1 MFLFFLKCN
10 IVDKIVKKC
19 KIIVRIDRVEER
31 DNMDKLN
38 EILQEVGISKV
49 KLAKYLGVS
58 RQMIY
63 NYLEMNDISRWP
75 KDKKMKLFNLLDI
88 KEAKEIDDI
97 VVDTEFINKVDM
109 VINGE
114 VSNITV
120 THLESIEFK
129 ELKPREQELLND
141 IIFLIKERFI
151 ENSTDA
157 YVTYKYLL
165 NFVQGLEN
173 VKELK
178 YMMGY
183 IVKLLGF
190 VNPEEFAF
198 NEEEQFIFESIMHS
212 AMVLYRNGGAS
223 KTKLA
228 EQHKKFVAEIE
239 HKNEEKLSRTQEIN
253 SAKIQALQELGY
265 TEINQSNASEV
276 LAKIAEI
283 QSRDV

>member
-1 MFLFFLKCN
+1 
-10 IVDKIVKKC
+10 
-19 KIIVRIDRVEER
+19 
-31 DNMDKLN
+31 MDKLN

-88 KEAKEIDDI
+88 KEASEINNI
-97 VVDTEFINKVDM
+97 KVDAEFINKVDT
-109 VINGE
+109 VLNGDT
-114 VSNITV
+114 SNLNSLNTE
-120 THLESIEFK
+120 TIEFK

-141 IIFLIKERFI
+141 IIFIIKERFI
-151 ENSTDA
+151 ENSSEA

-165 NFVQGLEN
+165 NFIQGLEN

-190 VNPEEFAF
+190 VNPEEYAF

-228 EQHKKFVAEIE
+228 EQHKKFVMEIE

-253 SAKIQALQELGY
+253 TAKIQALQELGY
-265 TEINQSNASEV
+265 TEINQDNASEV

>member
-1 MFLFFLKCN
+1 
-10 IVDKIVKKC
+10 
-19 KIIVRIDRVEER
+19 
-31 DNMDKLN
+31 
-38 EILQEVGISKV
+38 
-49 KLAKYLGVS
+49 
-58 RQMIY
+58 MIY

-88 KEAKEIDDI
+88 KEASEINNI
-97 VVDTEFINKVDM
+97 KVDTEFINKVDT
-109 VINGE
+109 VLNGE
-114 VSNITV
+114 NSNLNSLNTE
-120 THLESIEFK
+120 TIEFK

-141 IIFLIKERFI
+141 IIFIIKERFI
-151 ENSTDA
+151 ENSSEA

-165 NFVQGLEN
+165 NFIQGLEN

-190 VNPEEFAF
+190 VDPEEYAF

-212 AMVLYRNGGAS
+212 AMILYRNGGAS

-228 EQHKKFVAEIE
+228 EQHKKFVMEIE

-253 SAKIQALQELGY
+253 TAKIQALQELGY
-265 TEINQSNASEV
+265 TEINQDNASEV

>member
-1 MFLFFLKCN
+1 
-10 IVDKIVKKC
+10 
-19 KIIVRIDRVEER
+19 
-31 DNMDKLN
+31 MDKLN

-63 NYLEMNDISRWP
+63 NYLEMSDVSKWP

-88 KEAKEIDDI
+88 KEASEIDNI
-97 VVDTEFINKVDM
+97 KVDAEFINKVDM
-109 VINGE
+109 IINGDN
-114 VSNITV
+114 SNV
-120 THLESIEFK
+120 NVLNSDAIEFK
-129 ELKPREQELLND
+129 ELKPREQDLLND
-141 IIFLIKERFI
+141 IIFIIKERFI
-151 ENSTDA
+151 DGNSDTYA
-157 YVTYKYLL
+157 TYKYLL
-165 NFVQGLEN
+165 HFIQGLEN

-178 YMMGY
+178 YMLGY
-183 IVKLLGF
+183 IDKLLGF
-190 VNPEEFAF
+190 VSPEEFAF
-198 NEEEQFIFESIMHS
+198 NEEEQFIFESIIHT

-228 EQHKKFVAEIE
+228 EQHRKFVAEIE
-239 HKNEEKLSRTQEIN
+239 QKNEEKLSRTQEIN
-253 SAKIQALQELGY
+253 TAKIQALQELGY

>member
-1 MFLFFLKCN
+1 M
-10 IVDKIVKKC
+10 
-19 KIIVRIDRVEER
+19 
-31 DNMDKLN
+31 MDKLN

-63 NYLEMNDISRWP
+63 NYLEMDDVSKWP

-88 KEAKEIDDI
+88 KEAEEIENI
-97 VVDTEFINKVDM
+97 KVNTEFINKVDM
-109 VINGE
+109 ILNGDVNNIS
-114 VSNITV
+114 VS
-120 THLESIEFK
+120 HLESIEFK

-151 ENSTDA
+151 ENSSDA
-157 YVTYKYLL
+157 YTTYKYLL
-165 NFVQGLEN
+165 NFIQGLEN

-178 YMMGY
+178 YMMGFL
-183 IVKLLGF
+183 VKMLGF
-190 VNPEEFAF
+190 VNPEEYAF
-198 NEEEQFIFESIMHS
+198 NEEEQFIYESIMYS
-212 AMVLYRNGGAS
+212 ATVLYRNGGAS
-223 KTKLA
+223 KSRLQ
-228 EQHKKFVAEIE
+228 EQHDKFVQEIE
-239 HKNEEKLSRTQEIN
+239 HKNEEKLSRTEEIN

-265 TEINQSNASEV
+265 AEITRENASEV

>member
-1 MFLFFLKCN
+1 
-10 IVDKIVKKC
+10 
-19 KIIVRIDRVEER
+19 
-31 DNMDKLN
+31 MDKLN

-88 KEAKEIDDI
+88 KEASEINNI
-97 VVDTEFINKVDM
+97 KVDAEFINKVDM
-109 VINGE
+109 VLNGDA
-114 VSNITV
+114 SNMNSANTE
-120 THLESIEFK
+120 TIEFK
-129 ELKPREQELLND
+129 DLKPREQELLND
-141 IIFLIKERFI
+141 IIFIIKERFI
-151 ENSTDA
+151 ENSSEA

-165 NFVQGLEN
+165 NFIQGLEN

-190 VNPEEFAF
+190 VDPDEYAF

-212 AMVLYRNGGAS
+212 AMMLYRNGGAS

-228 EQHKKFVAEIE
+228 EQHKKFVMEIE

-253 SAKIQALQELGY
+253 TAKIQALQELGY
-265 TEINQSNASEV
+265 TEINQDNASEV

>member
-1 MFLFFLKCN
+1 
-10 IVDKIVKKC
+10 
-19 KIIVRIDRVEER
+19 
-31 DNMDKLN
+31 MDKLN
-38 EILQEVGISKV
+38 EILQEVRISKL

-88 KEAKEIDDI
+88 KEASEINNI
-97 VVDTEFINKVDM
+97 KVDAEFINKVDM
-109 VINGE
+109 VLNGDA
-114 VSNITV
+114 SNMNSANTE
-120 THLESIEFK
+120 TIEFK
-129 ELKPREQELLND
+129 DLKPREQELLND
-141 IIFLIKERFI
+141 IIFIIKERFI
-151 ENSTDA
+151 ENSSEA
-157 YVTYKYLL
+157 YITYKYLL
-165 NFVQGLEN
+165 NFIQGLEN

-190 VNPEEFAF
+190 VDPNEYAF

-228 EQHKKFVAEIE
+228 EQHKKFVMEIE

-253 SAKIQALQELGY
+253 TAKIQALQELGY
-265 TEINQSNASEV
+265 TEINQDNASEV

>member
-1 MFLFFLKCN
+1 
-10 IVDKIVKKC
+10 
-19 KIIVRIDRVEER
+19 
-31 DNMDKLN
+31 MDKLN

-88 KEAKEIDDI
+88 KEASEINNI
-97 VVDTEFINKVDM
+97 KVDTEFINKVDT
-109 VINGE
+109 VLNGE
-114 VSNITV
+114 NSNLNSLNTE
-120 THLESIEFK
+120 TIEFK

-141 IIFLIKERFI
+141 IIFIIKERFI
-151 ENSTDA
+151 ENSSEA

-165 NFVQGLEN
+165 NFIQGLEN

-190 VNPEEFAF
+190 VNPEEYAF

-228 EQHKKFVAEIE
+228 EQHKKFVMEIE

-253 SAKIQALQELGY
+253 TAKIQALQELGY
-265 TEINQSNASEV
+265 TEINQDNASEV

>member
-1 MFLFFLKCN
+1 
-10 IVDKIVKKC
+10 
-19 KIIVRIDRVEER
+19 
-31 DNMDKLN
+31 MDKLN

-88 KEAKEIDDI
+88 KEASEINNI
-97 VVDTEFINKVDM
+97 KVDTVFINKVDT
-109 VINGE
+109 VLNGE
-114 VSNITV
+114 NSNLNSLNTE
-120 THLESIEFK
+120 TIEFK

-141 IIFLIKERFI
+141 IIFIIKERFI
-151 ENSTDA
+151 ENSSES
-157 YVTYKYLL
+157 YVIYKYLL
-165 NFVQGLEN
+165 NFIQGLEN

-190 VNPEEFAF
+190 VDPEEYAF

-212 AMVLYRNGGAS
+212 AMILYRNGGAS

-228 EQHKKFVAEIE
+228 EQHKKFVMEIE

-253 SAKIQALQELGY
+253 TAKIQALQELGY
-265 TEINQSNASEV
+265 TEINQDNASEV

>member
-1 MFLFFLKCN
+1 
-10 IVDKIVKKC
+10 
-19 KIIVRIDRVEER
+19 
-31 DNMDKLN
+31 MDKLN

-49 KLAKYLGVS
+49 RLAKYLGVS

-88 KEAKEIDDI
+88 KEANEIDDI
-97 VVDTEFINKVDM
+97 KIDADFIKKVDM
-109 VINGE
+109 VLNGDSSS
-114 VSNITV
+114 VSV
-120 THLESIEFK
+120 SHLDTIEFK

-151 ENSTDA
+151 EKPQDS

-165 NFVQGLEN
+165 HFIQGLEN

-178 YMMGY
+178 YMLGY
-183 IVKLLGF
+183 IDKFLGF
-190 VNPEEFAF
+190 VKPDEFAF
-198 NEEEQFIFESIMHS
+198 NEEEQFIFESIMYT
-212 AMVLYRNGGAS
+212 AMVLYRSGGTS
-223 KTKLA
+223 KTRIA
-228 EQHKKFVAEIE
+228 EHHKKFVEEIE
-239 HKNEEKLSRTQEIN
+239 HKKEEKLSRTEEIN
-253 SAKIQALQELGY
+253 TAKIQALQELGY
-265 TEINQSNASEV
+265 SKITTDNASEV

>member
-1 MFLFFLKCN
+1 
-10 IVDKIVKKC
+10 
-19 KIIVRIDRVEER
+19 
-31 DNMDKLN
+31 MDKLN

-88 KEAKEIDDI
+88 KEASEIDDI
-97 VVDTEFINKVDM
+97 KIDAEFINKVDM
-109 VINGE
+109 VLNGDS
-114 VSNITV
+114 SNISV
-120 THLESIEFK
+120 SHLDTIEFK

-151 ENSTDA
+151 EGPNDT

-165 NFVQGLEN
+165 HFIQGLEN

-178 YMMGY
+178 YMLGY
-183 IVKLLGF
+183 IDKLLGF
-190 VNPEEFAF
+190 VDPNEYVF
-198 NEEEQFIFESIMHS
+198 NEDEQFVFESIMHT
-212 AMVLYRNGGAS
+212 AMVLYRNGGTS

-239 HKNEEKLSRTQEIN
+239 HKNEEKLSRTEEIN
-253 SAKIQALQELGY
+253 TAKIQALHELGY
-265 TEINQSNASEV
+265 TEITRDNASEV

>member
-1 MFLFFLKCN
+1 
-10 IVDKIVKKC
+10 
-19 KIIVRIDRVEER
+19 
-31 DNMDKLN
+31 MDKLN
-38 EILQEVGISKV
+38 EILQELGISKV

-88 KEAKEIDDI
+88 KEPNELNDI
-97 VVDTEFINKVDM
+97 KVDAEFINKVDM
-109 VINGE
+109 VLNGDNNSLSISHAE
-114 VSNITV
+114 A
-120 THLESIEFK
+120 IEFK
-129 ELKPREQELLND
+129 ELKPREQDLLND
-141 IIFLIKERFI
+141 IIFIIKERFI
-151 ENSTDA
+151 DNQEDS
-157 YVTYKYLL
+157 YSTYKYLL
-165 NFVQGLEN
+165 HFIQGLEN

-183 IVKLLGF
+183 FNKLLGF
-190 VNPEEFAF
+190 VKPDDFVF

-212 AMVLYRNGGAS
+212 AMVIYRNGGAS
-223 KTKLA
+223 KTRLA
-228 EQHKKFVAEIE
+228 EQHKKFVEEIE

-253 SAKIQALQELGY
+253 SAKIQALQDLGY
-265 TEINQSNASEV
+265 SEINQDNASEV

>member
-1 MFLFFLKCN
+1 
-10 IVDKIVKKC
+10 
-19 KIIVRIDRVEER
+19 
-31 DNMDKLN
+31 MDKLN

-88 KEAKEIDDI
+88 KEASEINNI
-97 VVDTEFINKVDM
+97 KVDTEFINKVDT
-109 VINGE
+109 VLNGE
-114 VSNITV
+114 NSNLNSLNTE
-120 THLESIEFK
+120 TIEFK

-141 IIFLIKERFI
+141 IIFIIKERFI
-151 ENSTDA
+151 ENSSEA

-165 NFVQGLEN
+165 NFIQGLEN

-190 VNPEEFAF
+190 VDPEEYAF

-212 AMVLYRNGGAS
+212 AMILYRNGGAS

-228 EQHKKFVAEIE
+228 EQHKKFVMEIE

-253 SAKIQALQELGY
+253 TAKIQALQELVY
-265 TEINQSNASEV
+265 TEINQDNASEV

>member
-1 MFLFFLKCN
+1 
-10 IVDKIVKKC
+10 
-19 KIIVRIDRVEER
+19 
-31 DNMDKLN
+31 MDKLN

-63 NYLEMNDISRWP
+63 NYLEMNDVSRWP
-75 KDKKMKLFNLLDI
+75 KDKKMKLFNLLDV
-88 KEAKEIDDI
+88 KDAKEIDNI
-97 VVDTEFINKVDM
+97 TVDTEFINKVDM
-109 VINGE
+109 VISGE
-114 VSNITV
+114 TSNISV
-120 THLESIEFK
+120 SHLESIEFK

-151 ENSTDA
+151 EGANDA

-190 VNPEEFAF
+190 VNPEEYAF

-253 SAKIQALQELGY
+253 TAKIQALQELGY
-265 TEINQSNASEV
+265 TEINQNNASEV